1 MSNQHQPE
9 FIAWRYYAI
18 IALIAVAVVGLVWRV
33 IDLAIIDQ
41 HFLRHQGDE
50 RVLREVSTPAFRG
63 MILDRNGFPLAISTR
78 VYSLWMNPQT
88 LDISKQQVSSLAK
101 IIDMKPADL
110 QALIKRNDK
119 AKTKR
124 EFAYIKRSL
133 SPEVAEKIKALKIEG
148 IATQEEYKRYYP
160 EGEVTAHIVGFTNVD
175 DHGQEGLELGYN
187 GWLSGEQ
194 GKKWVIKDRLGR
206 IISDVQLVQEQ
217 KPGHDLTLSID
228 RRVQYLA
235 YRELLAGVIANQAVS
250 GSVVVLDAKTGEI
263 LAMVNQ
269 PSFNPNNRPAKMS
282 DVYRNRAITDT
293 FEPGSTIKA
302 FSIASALDSGH
313 FKPDTVIDTA
323 PGWLRVGK
331 NLVVDHESNGLLTVT
346 QILQKSSNVGVTKM
360 VLSLPPNQLWSEL
373 HRVGFGQATGIA
385 FPGEQ
390 EGSLV
395 KHDPWG
401 QFTLATLAFGYG
413 ISVTPLQL
421 ARAYDVIANDGVLLP
436 VSLLKID
443 TPPKGESVMSKARA
457 REMLTMLEAVLQKGG
472 TAGEAS
478 VPGYRVAGKTG
489 TAKIVGEHG
498 YMQHRYTST
507 FIGIAPVSNPRL
519 VVAVIIHDPQG
530 KKYYGG
536 QVSGPVFSK
545 IMEGA
550 LRILDI
556 PPDGTN

>member
-18 IALIAVAVVGLVWRV
+18 LTLIALAVLSLVWRV
-33 IDLAIIDQ
+33 IDLAILDQ

-88 LDISKQQVSSLAK
+88 LDISKQQTSALAK
-101 IIDMKPADL
+101 IIDMKPSDL
-110 QALIKRNDK
+110 QTLIKRNDK
-119 AKTKR
+119 SKTKR

-133 SPEVAEKIKALKIEG
+133 SPEVADKIKALKIEG

-235 YRELLAGVIANQAVS
+235 YRELLAGVNENQAVS

-269 PSFNPNNRPAKMS
+269 PSFNPNNRPAKMT
-282 DVYRNRAITDT
+282 DVYRNRA
-293 FEPGSTIKA
+293 
-302 FSIASALDSGH
+302 
-313 FKPDTVIDTA
+313 
-323 PGWLRVGK
+323 
-331 NLVVDHESNGLLTVT
+331 
-346 QILQKSSNVGVTKM
+346 
-360 VLSLPPNQLWSEL
+360 
-373 HRVGFGQATGIA
+373 
-385 FPGEQ
+385 
-390 EGSLV
+390 
-395 KHDPWG
+395 
-401 QFTLATLAFGYG
+401 
-413 ISVTPLQL
+413 
-421 ARAYDVIANDGVLLP
+421 
-436 VSLLKID
+436 
-443 TPPKGESVMSKARA
+443 
-457 REMLTMLEAVLQKGG
+457 
-472 TAGEAS
+472 
-478 VPGYRVAGKTG
+478 
-489 TAKIVGEHG
+489 
-498 YMQHRYTST
+498 
-507 FIGIAPVSNPRL
+507 
-519 VVAVIIHDPQG
+519 
-530 KKYYGG
+530 
-536 QVSGPVFSK
+536 
-545 IMEGA
+545 
-550 LRILDI
+550 
-556 PPDGTN
+556 